1 MAAKRNFFALKQTM
15 NRTFAMTE
23 TVNLFSVNG
32 SANGTMAA
40 ERQRVEELAQ
50 RLGLDRARFSAVQGV
65 MTWAVLL
72 RPSTAPAD
80 RERLRAYLDVMGY
93 LPADRKVVANAERSG
108 KGVDAAVPALLEGFV
123 RGDIDLDAFL
133 GPDADELSRPVDPS
147 ANGDGG
153 CSPSRSGEC
162 GYGLTQSQVELL
174 KSILRH
180 QRALDEACLRD
191 LVAQFPFPVTAVNF
205 FGRFIAGGCDDPR
218 KAIRYLR
225 LTTPFFVRIRSLL
238 EGLSNDRFRFLI
250 IGGIDAA
257 TEHMPKAIPDE
268 DEDDDDEADDDDAT
282 DDVSVEVPTES
293 PLLDKEAAELLYAA
307 INTAHD
313 FLGGADPAI
322 PTPLACIRVP
332 EIADFPTDHID
343 KSEQAQLAAEFVDW
357 LLTGN
362 RDGKLLRR
370 RALSVE
376 RERDYRKARVDLR
389 QVRVARK
396 KHQRR
401 APADQE
407 DKKAMSIWER
417 EDARLARRSEDLEY
431 QVKQA
436 DRERLRQRTILQRL
450 DAAEAARAR
459 IRKFRTETAEA
470 VKAGKR
476 IVFNLLATASGGALC
491 KYLDR
496 AFTTGPDRG
505 RQGVK
510 WLRQASFL
518 LSPGAAETIQENRVQ
533 GFATIAEQQLRDFPI
548 ARSQMGPALRFILE
562 RVLPER
568 VDPKISMLCDTL
580 REHVRLPGV
589 SERRHFTYLV
599 RKWSAK
605 NAPKPDDYL
614 LYAFEHAAFIGEPD
628 LQAILLV
635 LRELGFS
642 DMPTRCKELSQER
655 FNHAPAILNQFQL
668 YARSYRP
675 KKLGQLPAVF
685 RDIATLNDYR
695 TLHLDGFGMSDEVLV
710 LEQHLVSRGIVC
722 IVDTTNFHP
731 ELGAVVMEEK
741 IKDDV
746 EKTREVWG
754 DYIRPQER
762 LVRSFG
768 RRLMEDAVHPE
779 LRHHSLV
786 SIRKPGKLDKIWET
800 LIRKFLGIDIN
811 LTPDLGLINKVLSDL
826 TLHDENVILVVD
838 AESVKDLE
846 QYRQFVGLLQRYHI
860 KVILRM
866 REPLP
871 GLPQVLIQPFMDD
884 DIADR
889 LLAEEPALRRTLGL
903 EEPID
908 RDILAFAAALVKRTR
923 RPDQDNLNLVL
934 HMLNGAAQHARMG
947 GYRGLSEQDLAASA
961 PAIFHLPDGEQI
973 RHRKQAVDKFL
984 VRAPFEVL
992 GQEQAIRTVAAR
1004 MKSHLLGVRD
1014 VERPLALLLPGP
1026 TGVGKTELMMK
1037 FALAMNLPFFHV
1049 EGAQFSESHT
1059 VSRLI
1064 GSPSGY
1070 VGPDK
1075 GILYVFAQDNP
1086 AAIVFFDEIEKMHPD
1101 VYTALMNYFDSGIL
1115 TAGNGET
1122 VRRPGHVIVGAA
1134 NAGAEKLNRY
1144 MSERQ
1149 VKDVLAEAFT
1159 DRYGHKRPELVRR
1172 FEAVPMLALE
1182 KEAFRDVLRVSLE
1195 TLGKRFGFIN
1205 ANLRLVAIDD
1215 SAVDLLYAASRE
1227 VCAYSEDSLRKIG
1240 FGDGTPG
1247 VHIRTQ
1253 AQLAAAGELFFD
1265 MRHVSRAFEQLGG
1278 ESVHRITEEQYHQG
1292 WHTRRN
1298 HPRRVKLVADADGTR
1313 IVLVDV
1319 KETNGQAGNGRL
1331 EGAMRNELPPAVRE
1345 DGVATDSNAA
1355 C

>member
-1 MAAKRNFFALKQTM
+1 M
-15 NRTFAMTE
+15 NHKTFPITE
-23 TVNLFSVNG
+23 PVTLFSVNG
-32 SANGTMAA
+32 SANGTMTA
-40 ERQRVEELAQ
+40 ERKRVEDLAR
-50 RLGLDRARFSAVQGV
+50 RLGLDRARLSAVQAV

-72 RPSTAPAD
+72 RPSTARDD
-80 RERLRAYLDVMGY
+80 RDRLRAYLDVMGY

-123 RGDIDLDAFL
+123 RGNIDPETFL
-133 GPDADELSRPVDPS
+133 GTDAAELSEPDAL
-147 ANGDGG
+147 AGKADGG
-153 CSPSRSGEC
+153 
-162 GYGLTQSQVELL
+162 LTRSQVELL

-191 LVAQFPFPVTAVNF
+191 LIAQFPFPVTAVNF

-238 EGLSNDRFRFLI
+238 EGLSNERFRFLI
-250 IGGIDAA
+250 IQGINAAKECVVVEEPEEEEDEEDKEDDAA
-257 TEHMPKAIPDE
+257 
-268 DEDDDDEADDDDAT
+268 DDPPA
-282 DDVSVEVPTES
+282 EVPTES
-293 PLLDKEAAELLYAA
+293 PLLDKEAAELLHAS

-313 FLGGADPAI
+313 FLGGPDPAI

-332 EIADFPTDHID
+332 ELPEFDTDHID
-343 KSEQAQLAAEFVDW
+343 KTEQAQLAAEFMDW
-357 LLTGN
+357 FLTGN
-362 RDGKLLRR
+362 RAGKLLRR
-370 RALSVE
+370 KALSVE
-376 RERDYRKARVDLR
+376 RERDCRKAKRDLR
-389 QVRVARK
+389 QARASRK
-396 KHQRR
+396 KHHQR

-417 EDARLARRSEDLEY
+417 EDAKLARKIEELEY
-431 QVKQA
+431 KIQQA
-436 DRERLRQRTILQRL
+436 DRDRARRKTILQHL
-450 DAAEAARAR
+450 DAAQASRAR
-459 IRKFRTETAEA
+459 VRKFRTETAGA
-470 VKAGKR
+470 VHAGKR
-476 IVFNLLATASGGALC
+476 IIFSLMSANDGGAFC

-496 AFTTGPDRG
+496 AFSIGSDRG
-505 RQGVK
+505 CQGVK
-510 WLRQASFL
+510 WLRRASFL
-518 LSPGAAETIQENRVQ
+518 LNADAAETIRENRVQ
-533 GFATIAEQQLRDFPI
+533 GFGSIAEQQLRDFPI
-548 ARSQMGPALRFILE
+548 TRAQVGPALRFILE
-562 RVLPER
+562 RVLPEKI
-568 VDPKISMLCDTL
+568 DPKVSMLIDTL
-580 REHVRLPGV
+580 RKHIRLPGA
-589 SERRHFTYLV
+589 SERKHFTYLV
-599 RKWSAK
+599 RKWTGK
-605 NAPKPDDYL
+605 TDPKPDDYL
-614 LYAFEHAAFIGEPD
+614 RYAFEHAAFIGEPD
-628 LQAILLV
+628 LQAVLLV
-635 LRELGFS
+635 LRELGFA
-642 DMPTRCKELSQER
+642 DIPARCKELSQER
-655 FNHAPAILNQFQL
+655 FNHAPALLNQFQL
-668 YARSYRP
+668 YARAYRP
-675 KKLGQLPAVF
+675 NKLGQLPAVF

-695 TLHLDGFGMSDEVLV
+695 TLHLDGFGMSEEVLV
-710 LEQHLVSRGIVC
+710 LERHLISRGIVC

-754 DYIRPQER
+754 DYVRPHER
-762 LVRSFG
+762 LVRSFA
-768 RRLMEDAVHPE
+768 RRLMENAVNPE
-779 LRHHSLV
+779 LRDHSLV

-800 LIRKFLGIDIN
+800 LIRKFLGIDMN

-838 AESVKDLE
+838 ADSVKDLE

-884 DIADR
+884 EIADR
-889 LLAEEPALRRTLGL
+889 LMAEEPALRRQLGL
-903 EEPID
+903 EEPIA
-908 RDILAFAAALVKRTR
+908 REILEFAAGLVKRTR

-934 HMLNGAAQHARMG
+934 QTLNGAAQHARME
-947 GYRGLSEQDLAASA
+947 GYRGLTEQDLAAAA
-961 PAIFHLPDGEQI
+961 PTIFHLPDGEQI
-973 RHRKQAVDKFL
+973 RHRNQAVDKFL

-1004 MKSHLLGVRD
+1004 MKSHVLGVRD

-1037 FALAMNLPFFHV
+1037 FALAMNMPFFHV

-1059 VSRLI
+1059 VARLI

-1075 GILYVFAQDNP
+1075 GILYVFAQDNA

-1101 VYTALMNYFDSGIL
+1101 VYTALMNYFDAGIL

-1134 NAGAEKLNRY
+1134 NAGADKLHRL

-1149 VKDVLAEAFT
+1149 IKDVLAEAFT

-1182 KEAFRDVLRVSLE
+1182 RDAFRDVLRYSLE
-1195 TLGKRFGFIN
+1195 TLGRRFGFIN
-1205 ANLRLVAIDD
+1205 ANLRLVGVDD
-1215 SAVDLLYAASRE
+1215 SAIDLLYTASRE
-1227 VCAYSEDSLRKIG
+1227 VCAYSEDSLRRIG

-1247 VHIRTQ
+1247 VRIRTA
-1253 AQLAAAGELFFD
+1253 AQLAADRELFFD

-1278 ESVHRITEEQYHQG
+1278 ESVRQLAEEQYQRG
-1292 WHTRRN
+1292 WHNHRQ
-1298 HPRRVKLVADADGTR
+1298 HPRRVKIVADSSGER
-1313 IVLVDV
+1313 ILLVDV
-1319 KETNGQAGNGRL
+1319 KDANGQARNGRL
-1331 EGAMRNELPPAVRE
+1331 EAALHNELPGELRLDEAAGE
-1345 DGVATDSNAA
+1345 QTDAR
-1355 C
+1355 